1 MEQRGL
7 VRIVVG
13 ANWGDEG
20 KGRMVDYFAQ
30 QANLVVRYQGG
41 NNAGHTVINEFGEFK
56 LHLLPSGVF
65 NPDTINLLGPGM
77 VINLSGLSKELRD
90 LNQQGIQPNSKV
102 SDRATLV
109 LPLHILEDKLEEQRL
124 GAAAFGSTKN
134 GIAYAYADRYAKK
147 AIQVGMLKEPNVLER
162 YLRRWYDWKL
172 PMMKGLYGEFKHP
185 NFDEMLIDLKTLAD
199 EFGPLITNVQSLTT
213 SQQTIVLEAQLGS
226 LRDVHFGNYPYT
238 TSSSVLASAA
248 MQGSGLNWTQP
259 TVVTAVVKAFSSSV
273 GEGPFPTAMDD
284 MTSLRE
290 SAFEFGA
297 TTGRARDI
305 GHFDAVATRYGVAIQ
320 QANEI
325 ALTKLDCLSG
335 LSTLKICTGYELD
348 SELLTEYPMTEDLFR
363 VTPIYKTLPGWQEDI
378 SSIRHFEDLP
388 KNARAYVLT
397 IEQLVGSPVNCPIT
411 YVSVGPERSQL
422 ILRR

>member
-1 MEQRGL
+1 MKQQGL

-30 QANLVVRYQGG
+30 QASIVARYQGG

-65 NPDTINLLGPGM
+65 SPATLNLLGPGM
-77 VINLSGLSKELRD
+77 VINLAGLRAELND
-90 LNQQGIQPNSKV
+90 LRLQGITPNV
-102 SDRATLV
+102 QISDRATLV
-109 LPLHILEDKLEEQRL
+109 LPLHIIEDQLEESRL
-124 GAAAFGSTKN
+124 GAAAFGSTRN
-134 GIAYAYADRYAKK
+134 GIAYAYGDRYAKK
-147 AIQVGMLKEPNVLER
+147 AIQLGMLKTPAVLET

-172 PMMKGLYGEFKHP
+172 PMMKGLYGEFEHP
-185 NFDEMLIDLKTLAD
+185 SFADMLAD
-199 EFGPLITNVQSLTT
+199 LLAFAAEFSSLIVNVQSIPTT
-213 SQQTIVLEAQLGS
+213 AQTIVLEAQLGS

-248 MQGSGLNWTQP
+248 VQGSGLRWSQP
-259 TVVTAVVKAFSSSV
+259 TLVTAVVKAFSSSV

-305 GHFDAVATRYGVAIQ
+305 GHFDAVATRYGVALQ
-320 QANEI
+320 GANEV

-335 LSTLKICTGYELD
+335 LPTLTICIGYELNG
-348 SELLTEYPMTEDLFR
+348 EILNEYPLTDDLFH
-363 VTPIYKTLPGWQEDI
+363 VTPIYETLPGWQEDI
-378 SSIRHFEDLP
+378 TGVRHFDDLP
-388 KNARAYVLT
+388 ENAREYVLR
-397 IEQLVGSPVNCPIT
+397 IEQLIECDINYI
-411 YVSVGPERSQL
+411 SVGPERSQL
-422 ILRR
+422 MVRD